1 MSDSSK
7 LFVLLLYL
15 GFFVQ
20 TSLFLL
26 MDNEVLDVLY
36 ESLQVFISVIF
47 FLESLDAST
56 VRENGQEL
64 EHGLIRLIEE
74 LLDVRSGR
82 ILIYVHCSKLEIFF
96 SKLSG

>member
-1 MSDSSK
+1 MSNSSK
-7 LFVLLLYL
+7 VFVFLLYF

-26 MDNEVLDVLY
+26 MDNKVLDVLY

-56 VRENGQEL
+56 IRENGQEL

-82 ILIYVHCSKLEIFF
+82 ILIDIHSSELEIFF